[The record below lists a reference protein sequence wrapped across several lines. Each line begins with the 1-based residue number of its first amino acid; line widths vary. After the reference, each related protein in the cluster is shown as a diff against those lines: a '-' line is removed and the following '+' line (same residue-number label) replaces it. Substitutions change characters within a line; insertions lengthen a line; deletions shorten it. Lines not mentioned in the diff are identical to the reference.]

1 MKYAIIVLTV
11 VIIMHDISIHR
22 LNRKFEILY
31 SFFDMTIRQLEEY
44 ASKQTEKKFTA
55 YDSAKMSHNCIGL
68 CDIKKKLNCKNE
80 SQQIIDC
87 KQMERNK

>member
-1 MKYAIIVLTV
+1 MKCVIIVLAV
-11 VIIMHDISIHR
+11 VVIMHDISIHR

-31 SFFDMTIRQLEEY
+31 SFFDTTIRQLEEY

-55 YDSAKMSHNCIGL
+55 YDSAKISHDCIGL
-68 CDIKKKLNCKNE
+68 CDIKKKLNRENE
-80 SQQIIDC
+80 SQLIIDC

>member
-22 LNRKFEILY
+22 LNRKFEILH

-55 YDSAKMSHNCIGL
+55 YDSAKISHDCIGL
-68 CDIKKKLNCKNE
+68 CDIKKKLNRDDE
-80 SQQIIDC
+80 PQLITDC
-87 KQMERNK
+87 R